1 MTTIFS
7 NNFDLMRLL
16 LAVLVVFTHWNIL
29 TGSNSDYFIFHL
41 SGVAIDS
48 FFVLSGYVVWSS
60 WQRDPSVKNFYI
72 KRFFRILPLY
82 YLLILIQSIMF
93 SFHNT
98 FTLFDLLKYLAWN
111 MIFLNFMAPTFGN
124 ILDEVGHQAINGS
137 LWTLKNEVLF
147 YLCVPV
153 LAYIRNRQR
162 SLLFIFLYLLS
173 CAYILYCAA
182 HNLSVLQHQ
191 FPAQMRLFIIGV
203 VLYELKLG
211 VPHYKHILTLVLAS
225 LVISTFFNNFI
236 FRTCFY
242 PIILAYIIYICGY
255 MFVGKV
261 KIPDL
266 SYSLYVIHFP
276 IIQFLLVHNY
286 LNSPS
291 AISAIF
297 VALLLSSIS
306 ILTMYLIE
314 KPSIRYGRKLL

>member
-16 LAVLVVFTHWNIL
+16 LAILVVFTHWNIL

-48 FFVLSGYVVWSS
+48 FFILSGYVVWSS

-93 SFHNT
+93 SFDNT
-98 FTLFDLLKYLAWN
+98 FTIFDLLKYLAWN

-153 LAYIRNRQR
+153 LAYIRNRKR
-162 SLLFIFLYLLS
+162 ILLFVSLYLLS
-173 CAYILYCAA
+173 CAYILYCASQ
-182 HNLSVLQHQ
+182 NLSVLQNQ
-191 FPAQMRLFIIGV
+191 FPR
-203 VLYELKLG
+203 
-211 VPHYKHILTLVLAS
+211 
-225 LVISTFFNNFI
+225 NNL
-236 FRTCFY
+236 R
-242 PIILAYIIYICGY
+242 P
-255 MFVGKV
+255 
-261 KIPDL
+261 
-266 SYSLYVIHFP
+266 
-276 IIQFLLVHNY
+276 
-286 LNSPS
+286 
-291 AISAIF
+291 
-297 VALLLSSIS
+297 
-306 ILTMYLIE
+306 
-314 KPSIRYGRKLL
+314 